1 MDINASN
8 APGIEWEYE
17 TAKNLFDEIKL
28 EEVSSRINDYVHLEN
43 MVVVVQQKEEEGE
56 EKTCRETKLLRK
68 AYSSLQ
74 WSFCSCKRHGILCL
88 LKSLQVSMESLEIS
102 LKLVV

>member
-1 MDINASN
+1 MTSYLTSIPSFGWSQAF
-8 APGIEWEYE
+8 
-17 TAKNLFDEIKL
+17 LFTHPLFKRGKAREL
-28 EEVSSRINDYVHLEN
+28 E
-43 MVVVVQQKEEEGE
+43 KEEEGE

-102 LKLVV
+102 LKFVV